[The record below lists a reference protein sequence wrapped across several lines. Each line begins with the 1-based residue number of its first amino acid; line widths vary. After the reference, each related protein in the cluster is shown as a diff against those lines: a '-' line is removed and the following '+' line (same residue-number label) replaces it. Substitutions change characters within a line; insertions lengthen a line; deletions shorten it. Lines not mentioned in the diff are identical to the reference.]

1 MDSFLEKLEK
11 VQKDRAESN
20 LQKAREE
27 AKSTTPAGA
36 VQNLKGATS
45 LLSRLKLKKSDPTKV
60 AKANE
65 GTEAGKDATVTL
77 DVSQLSVDMYR
88 TSFAVVVYASV
99 PGMESKDLDVEIEKE
114 GDVITIRGKNQ
125 RPEHW
130 LRGLTQGDEEKKFLL
145 QECRWGSF
153 FRQITLPDE
162 VNVFEVDA
170 KLYKGVLILWLPLRK
185 ISGKRNIKRK
195 VEVADDDEKTP
206 PQIAR

>member
-170 KLYKGVLILWLPLRK
+170 KLYKAYPIP
-185 ISGKRNIKRK
+185 
-195 VEVADDDEKTP
+195 EDF
-206 PQIAR
+206 

>member
-1 MDSFLEKLEK
+1 
-11 VQKDRAESN
+11 
-20 LQKAREE
+20 
-27 AKSTTPAGA
+27 
-36 VQNLKGATS
+36 
-45 LLSRLKLKKSDPTKV
+45 
-60 AKANE
+60 
-65 GTEAGKDATVTL
+65 
-77 DVSQLSVDMYR
+77 MYR

-185 ISGKRNIKRK
+185 ISGRRNIKRK